1 MGREHDDRIR
11 IDAALSMTPRD
22 DRPNIKNQL
31 IARDVAREE
40 LGRDPA
46 SPQPEYVM
54 DREAIDRLLF
64 HTRQDV
70 AHALLNTITL
80 LDNVRKLER
89 RSRNNRIAIAILLA
103 TVAAWIWW
111 RWPGVDAYSSR
122 S

>member
-1 MGREHDDRIR
+1 MGKERGDRIR

-22 DRPNIKNQL
+22 DRPNFKNRL
-31 IARDVAREE
+31 IAQDVTREE

-46 SPQPEYVM
+46 APQPEYVI
-54 DREAIDRLLF
+54 DRQATDRLLF

-80 LDNVRKLER
+80 LENVRKLER
-89 RSRNNRIAIAILLA
+89 RSRNNRIAIAILSA

-111 RWPGVDAYSSR
+111 RWPGA
-122 S
+122 